1 MFIILSPFFTHTLG
15 LFEGSRLPT
24 TKHQAISRPRHGV
37 RPGRCGFRASSARGE
52 SQHME
57 TLGHGELREYHG
69 IIMEI
74 SWKYH
79 GNIMEISWKYHGNIM
94 GLSWKYH
101 GNIMGLSWKYHG
113 IIMEISWKY
122 HGNIMGLSWKYH
134 GFNGEW
140 WFIGLEKLGKEKP
153 ETQETLKGFSAI
165 GPIGGSCKFSIQSNV
180 VFVNTGSSLC
190 VPSLCSWLL

>member
-1 MFIILSPFFTHTLG
+1 MAVNSAPRTLDCDHQGNPPGLPCPSPTSNGLTGLHYNIQTLIHSIQSSLGFCLYLFIPKKIPIGPIISYPCLSSYSKKKCCNAGCLSQMFIILSSFFTHTLG

-74 SWKYH
+74 S
-79 GNIMEISWKYHGNIM
+79 
-94 GLSWKYH
+94 
-101 GNIMGLSWKYHG
+101 
-113 IIMEISWKY
+113 
-122 HGNIMGLSWKYH
+122 
-134 GFNGEW
+134 
-140 WFIGLEKLGKEKP
+140 
-153 ETQETLKGFSAI
+153 
-165 GPIGGSCKFSIQSNV
+165 
-180 VFVNTGSSLC
+180 
-190 VPSLCSWLL
+190 